1 MDDPVLG
8 LEINIL
14 SARYLPKVKGD
25 TSGEIIDPFVEIE
38 LHGIQKD
45 S

>member
-25 TSGEIIDPFVEIE
+25 TSGENLKGPP
-38 LHGIQKD
+38 QKFILGTEF
-45 S
+45 